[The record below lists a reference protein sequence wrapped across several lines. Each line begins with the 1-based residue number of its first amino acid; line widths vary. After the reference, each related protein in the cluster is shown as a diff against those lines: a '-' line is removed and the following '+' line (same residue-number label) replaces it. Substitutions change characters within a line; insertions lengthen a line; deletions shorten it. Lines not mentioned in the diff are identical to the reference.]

1 MGKAEMQNSRS
12 KEDLDK
18 GDQGRGQVHKYLDL
32 VDQTIGFE
40 GPVRRK
46 ANRSPAWPYHGSAS
60 QIHRASED
68 HELERPPVTEEI
80 ASRLDVSIRAVV
92 TEIDSSQ
99 EIQSLDEPLGTG
111 DEGEFMLVD
120 VLEDTEV
127 EEPLEL
133 VEQTMEKQDISQSLH
148 ELKPQSSRS
157 FRDTMAWMAIPREI
171 WRKLAESYT

>member
-1 MGKAEMQNSRS
+1 MVLKALSGERRTVHLPGHIT
-12 KEDLDK
+12 DLLLK
-18 GDQGRGQVHKYLDL
+18 
-32 VDQTIGFE
+32 
-40 GPVRRK
+40 
-46 ANRSPAWPYHGSAS
+46 
-60 QIHRASED
+60 IHRASEE

-80 ASRLDVSIRAVV
+80 ASRLDFSIRAVV

-133 VEQTMEKQDISQSLH
+133 VEQTVEKQDVSQSLH